1 LRLLSA
7 RACAGLLGALV
18 ACAAAASSDPFV
30 DLLEPGGAAVG
41 FTWRHERSAYRGA
54 EGGLDNL
61 PLYLYEGERG
71 YLHGTTAGLKF
82 RPGEGWRVDTFLR
95 YRFEGFTH
103 DRRPESA
110 VGIEP
115 AREPG
120 VDAGVSV
127 RRAMPWGTPYV
138 ELLRD
143 ASHHSQGTELR
154 LGYWNEWRRGRLT
167 LRPNAVLAWRSAS
180 LNDYYYGVPGE
191 YSAGAGIDAQLG
203 LYAAYALD
211 ESWSLLGALRAARR
225 SREITASPLAQGGL
239 QGDAFVGFLY
249 DFQPKQKRWQPQA
262 KPLIV
267 KVLYGQS
274 SDCDVLQIVRFS
286 CTSRHT
292 VDKTDIAAVHVGR
305 KLVEGAGG
313 WPVDLAGFVG
323 VQRQLEK
330 GFQQDFF
337 SVMAFFKAYY
347 YGFPWNRYVR
357 TRLGMASGLSY
368 SEHIMEM
375 EQHDQGRRGR
385 GTWKLL
391 NYLDPSID
399 FGIARDTWL
408 GIGVSHRSGA
418 FGKSLFLGN
427 INGGSNF
434 IYVSL
439 ETAF

>member
-1 LRLLSA
+1 MTPVLA
-7 RACAGLLGALV
+7 RAGAGLLGALV
-18 ACAAAASSDPFV
+18 AFSAAASGDPFI
-30 DLLEPGGAAVG
+30 DLLAPGGAAVG
-41 FTWRHERSAYRGA
+41 FTWRHERSTYRGA

-61 PLYLYEGERG
+61 PLYLYEGERA
-71 YLHGTTAGLKF
+71 YLHGTSAGLKF
-82 RPGEGWRVDTFLR
+82 EPRTGWRIDAFLR

-103 DRRPESA
+103 DRRPQSA
-110 VGIEP
+110 AGIEP

-120 VDAGVSV
+120 LDAGVSV
-127 RRAMPWGTPYV
+127 RRAMPWGTPYA

-154 LGYWNEWRRGRLT
+154 LGYWNEWQRGRLT

-191 YSAGAGIDAQLG
+191 YAAGAGIDAELG

-211 ESWSLLGALRAARR
+211 ESWSLLGAVRAARR
-225 SREITASPLAQGGL
+225 SREVTASPLAQGGL

-249 DFQPKQKRWQPQA
+249 DFSPKERRWQPQA
-262 KPLIV
+262 RPLIV
-267 KVLYGQS
+267 KLLYGQS
-274 SDCDVLQIVRFS
+274 SDCDVLQIVRLS

-292 VDKTDIAAVHVGR
+292 VDNTDIAAVHVGR
-305 KLVEGAGG
+305 KLIEGAGG

-357 TRLGMASGLSY
+357 TRLGMGSGLSY
-368 SEHIMEM
+368 SQQVMEM

>member
-1 LRLLSA
+1 LALLP
-7 RACAGLLGALV
+7 RACAGVVCALV
-18 ACAAAASSDPFV
+18 AATAAASSDPFV

-41 FTWRHERSAYRGA
+41 FTWRHERSTYRGA
-54 EGGLDNL
+54 DHALDSL

-82 RPGEGWRVDTFLR
+82 IADAWRFDAFLR

-103 DRRPESA
+103 DRRPTST

-115 AREPG
+115 PREPG
-120 VDAGVSV
+120 LDAGLSV
-127 RRAMPWGTPYV
+127 RRATPWGTPYL

-143 ASHHSQGTELR
+143 ASHHSHGTELR

-167 LRPNAVLAWRSAS
+167 LRPNALLAWRSES
-180 LNDYYYGVPGE
+180 LNDYYYGVPGT

-203 LYAAYALD
+203 IYAAYALD
-211 ESWSLLGALRAARR
+211 ESWSLLGAVRATRR
-225 SREITASPLAQGGL
+225 SREVTASPLAQGGV
-239 QGDAFVGFLY
+239 QSDAFVGFLY
-249 DFQPKQKRWQPQA
+249 DFSPKEKRWQPQSR
-262 KPLIV
+262 PLIV
-267 KVLYGQS
+267 KVLYGYS
-274 SDCDVLQIVRFS
+274 SDCDVLQIVRLS
-286 CTSRHT
+286 CTSTHT

-305 KLVEGAGG
+305 KLVERAGG

-323 VQRQLEK
+323 VQRQFEK
-330 GFQQDFF
+330 GFQDDFY
-337 SVMAFFKAYY
+337 SVSAFFKAYY
-347 YGFPWNRYVR
+347 YGFPWDKYVR
-357 TRLGMASGLSY
+357 TRIGIGSGLSY
-368 SEHIMEM
+368 SEHIIEM
-375 EQHDQGRRGR
+375 EQHDQTRRDR

-399 FGIARDTWL
+399 FGVARDVYL

-418 FGKSLFLGN
+418 FGKSQFLGN

>member
-1 LRLLSA
+1 M
-7 RACAGLLGALV
+7 G
-18 ACAAAASSDPFV
+18 AAASSDPFV

-41 FTWRHERSAYRGA
+41 FAWRHERSTYRGA
-54 EGGLDNL
+54 DSALDSL

-82 RPGEGWRVDTFLR
+82 RRDAWRFDAFLR

-103 DRRPESA
+103 DRRPASTA
-110 VGIEP
+110 GIEP
-115 AREPG
+115 PREPG
-120 VDAGVSV
+120 LDAGLSA

-167 LRPNAVLAWRSAS
+167 LRPNAVLAWRSQS
-180 LNDYYYGVPGE
+180 LNDYYYGVPGS
-191 YSAGAGIDAQLG
+191 YSAGAGVDVQLG

-211 ESWSLLGALRAARR
+211 ESWSMLGAVRATRR
-225 SREITASPLAQGGL
+225 SHETAASPLAQGGL

-249 DFQPKQKRWQPQA
+249 DFSPKEKRWQPES

-267 KVLYGQS
+267 KALYGWS
-274 SDCDVLQIVRFS
+274 SDCDVLQIVRLS
-286 CTSRHT
+286 CTSTHT
-292 VDKTDIAAVHVGR
+292 VDKTGIAAIHVGR
-305 KLVEGAGG
+305 KLIERAGG

-330 GFQQDFF
+330 GFQSDFF
-337 SVMAFFKAYY
+337 SLMAFFKAYY
-347 YGFPWNRYVR
+347 YGFPWNRYVG
-357 TRLGMASGLSY
+357 TRVGLGSGLSY
-368 SEHIMEM
+368 SEKIMEM
-375 EQHDQGRRGR
+375 EQNDQGRRGR

-399 FGIARDTWL
+399 FRVARDTWL

-418 FGKSLFLGN
+418 FGKSLLLGN

-434 IYVSL
+434 IYVSV
-439 ETAF
+439 ETWF